1 MPKKY
6 LSPKG
11 PHYFQPVAISPEHEI
26 LIVTNIETE
35 EAFQADPAVNLSDF
49 NVDEEGLIAVVDRAE
64 GVIVAICR
72 NDDELKGAM
81 NALRY
86 ADRYATSHRLY
97 IV

>member
-1 MPKKY
+1 MTKKY

-11 PHYFQPVAISPEHEI
+11 PHYFQPVTIRPEHEI

-35 EAFQADPAVNLSDF
+35 GAFQADPDVNLSDF
-49 NVDEEGLIAVVDRAE
+49 SMDEVGLRAVVDRAE
-64 GVIVAICR
+64 GVVVAICR
-72 NDDELKGAM
+72 NDDELNGTM

-86 ADRYATSHRLY
+86 AERYATWHRLY

>member
-1 MPKKY
+1 MPKKH

-11 PHYFQPVAISPEHEI
+11 PHYFQPVAIRPEHEI
-26 LIVTNIETE
+26 LIITNIETE

-64 GVIVAICR
+64 GVVVAICR
-72 NDDELKGAM
+72 NDDELNGTM

-86 ADRYATSHRLY
+86 ADRYARWYRLY